1 MKEGLNKG
9 LEDVADLG
17 RELERAAM
25 KAGYGSTVKAES
37 VQKLVDAIS
46 NFQVESLTMIAE
58 LRKESEANAKEIRH
72 VVEDGKRRFQET
84 VARYVQEN
92 AAG

>member
-1 MKEGLNKG
+1 
-9 LEDVADLG
+9 
-17 RELERAAM
+17 
-25 KAGYGSTVKAES
+25 
-37 VQKLVDAIS
+37 
-46 NFQVESLTMIAE
+46 MIAE

>member
-1 MKEGLNKG
+1 
-9 LEDVADLG
+9 
-17 RELERAAM
+17 
-25 KAGYGSTVKAES
+25 
-37 VQKLVDAIS
+37 
-46 NFQVESLTMIAE
+46 MIAD

-84 VARYVQEN
+84 VARYVQET